1 VKKLIDKVKK
11 KLSELMQEGDDSN
24 KEKKIVIIDSD
35 SLGVGE
41 PPKEP
46 DLRTI
51 GLFGDVSE
59 EKVAEL
65 IQGLLYLNEINILE
79 TDQEKKKP
87 IEFYVST
94 YGGNADDMFA
104 LYDVM
109 NYVKKETDIQTIGLG
124 KVMSA
129 GVLVLAAGTQGQ
141 RKIGQNCRV
150 MIHNVMGGTAGSL
163 PNLANEL
170 SAIEQLQEDY
180 VNALVDNTKMTKKQ
194 LRKMLNEKV
203 NVYLSAEEALELGIA
218 DIIV

>member
-1 VKKLIDKVKK
+1 LIDRVKK
-11 KLSELMQEGDDSN
+11 KLSELIQEDDNSK

-35 SLGVGE
+35 SLGPGE

-65 IQGLLYLNEINILE
+65 IQGLLYLNEINVLE
-79 TDQEKKKP
+79 TEEEKKRV
-87 IEFYVST
+87 IEFYIST

-129 GVLVLAAGTQGQ
+129 GVLILAAGTQGH
-141 RKIGQNCRV
+141 RKIGKNCRV

>member
-1 VKKLIDKVKK
+1 MIDKVKK
-11 KLSELMQEGDDSN
+11 KLSELIQEDENSKKD
-24 KEKKIVIIDSD
+24 KKIVIIDTD
-35 SLGVGE
+35 SLGAVE

-51 GLFGDVSE
+51 GLFGDVQE

-109 NYVKKETDIQTIGLG
+109 EYVKKETHIQTIGLG

-129 GVLVLAAGTQGQ
+129 GVLLLAAGTQGE
-141 RKIGQNCRV
+141 RRIGKNCRV

>member
-1 VKKLIDKVKK
+1 
-11 KLSELMQEGDDSN
+11 
-24 KEKKIVIIDSD
+24 
-35 SLGVGE
+35 
-41 PPKEP
+41 
-46 DLRTI
+46 
-51 GLFGDVSE
+51 VSE

-65 IQGLLYLNEINILE
+65 IQGLLYLNEINVLE
-79 TDQEKKKP
+79 TEEEKKRV
-87 IEFYVST
+87 IEFYIST

-129 GVLVLAAGTQGQ
+129 GVLILAAGTQGH
-141 RKIGQNCRV
+141 RKIGKNCRV

>member
-1 VKKLIDKVKK
+1 MIDKVKK
-11 KLSELMQEGDDSN
+11 KLSELIQDDGE
-24 KEKKIVIIDSD
+24 KTKKKIVIIDAD
-35 SLGVGE
+35 SMGDEDL
-41 PPKEP
+41 PPEP

-59 EKVAEL
+59 ERVAEL
-65 IQGLLYLNEINILE
+65 IQALLFLNELNILE
-79 TDQEKKKP
+79 PKEEKRKP
-87 IEFYVST
+87 IEFYIST

-109 NYVKKETDIQTIGLG
+109 NFVKKNSTIQTIGLG

-129 GVLVLAAGTQGQ
+129 GVLLLAAGTNGE
-141 RKIGQNCRV
+141 RRIGQNCRV

-170 SAIEQLQEDY
+170 AAIEQLQEDY
-180 VNALVDNTKMTKKQ
+180 VNAFVENTKMTKKQ

>member
-1 VKKLIDKVKK
+1 MIDKVKK
-11 KLSELMQEGDDSN
+11 KLSELIQDDGE
-24 KEKKIVIIDSD
+24 KTKKKIVIIDAD
-35 SLGVGE
+35 SMGDEDL
-41 PPKEP
+41 PPEP

-59 EKVAEL
+59 ERVAEL
-65 IQGLLYLNEINILE
+65 IQALLFLNELNILE
-79 TDQEKKKP
+79 PKEEKRKP
-87 IEFYVST
+87 IEFYIST

-109 NYVKKETDIQTIGLG
+109 NFVKKNSTIQTIGLG

-129 GVLVLAAGTQGQ
+129 GVLLLAAGTNGE
-141 RKIGQNCRV
+141 RRIGQNCRV

-180 VNALVDNTKMTKKQ
+180 VNALVENTKMTKKQ

>member
-1 VKKLIDKVKK
+1 MIDKVKK
-11 KLSELMQEGDDSN
+11 KLSELIQEDNEKS
-24 KEKKIVIIDSD
+24 KKKIVIVDAGD
-35 SLGVGE
+35 LGAE
-41 PPKEP
+41 DMPPDP

-59 EKVAEL
+59 ERVAEL
-65 IQGLLYLNEINILE
+65 IQGLLFLNELNVIQTKE
-79 TDQEKKKP
+79 EKRRP
-87 IEFYVST
+87 IEFYIST

-109 NYVKKETDIQTIGLG
+109 SFVKKSSSIQTIGLG

-129 GVLVLAAGTQGQ
+129 GVLLLAAGTNGE
-141 RKIGQNCRV
+141 RRIGQNCRV

-180 VNALVDNTKMTKKQ
+180 VRALVENTKMTKKQ

-203 NVYLSAEEALELGIA
+203 NVYLSAEEAVELGIA

>member
-1 VKKLIDKVKK
+1 MIDKVKK
-11 KLSELMQEGDDSN
+11 KLSELIQDDGE
-24 KEKKIVIIDSD
+24 KTKKKIVIIDAD
-35 SLGVGE
+35 SMGDEDL
-41 PPKEP
+41 PPEP

-59 EKVAEL
+59 ERVAEL
-65 IQGLLYLNEINILE
+65 IQALLFLNELNILE
-79 TDQEKKKP
+79 PKEEKRKP
-87 IEFYVST
+87 IEFYIST

-109 NYVKKETDIQTIGLG
+109 NFVKKNSTIQTIGLG

-129 GVLVLAAGTQGQ
+129 GVLLLAAGTNGE
-141 RKIGQNCRV
+141 RRIGQNCRV

-170 SAIEQLQEDY
+170 AAIEQLQEDY
-180 VNALVDNTKMTKKQ
+180 VNALVENTKMTKKQ

>member
-1 VKKLIDKVKK
+1 MIDKVKK
-11 KLSELMQEGDDSN
+11 KLSELIQDDNEKS
-24 KEKKIVIIDSD
+24 KKKIVIIDAD
-35 SLGVGE
+35 SMGGE
-41 PPKEP
+41 EMPPDP

-59 EKVAEL
+59 ERVAEL
-65 IQGLLYLNEINILE
+65 IQALLFLNELNVIQTKE
-79 TDQEKKKP
+79 EERKP
-87 IEFYVST
+87 IEFYIST

-104 LYDVM
+104 LYDIM
-109 NYVKKETDIQTIGLG
+109 NYVKKSSSIQTIGLG

-129 GVLVLAAGTQGQ
+129 GVLLLSAGTRGE
-141 RKIGQNCRV
+141 RRIGQNCRV

-180 VNALVDNTKMTKKQ
+180 VNALVENTKMTKKQ

-203 NVYLSAEEALELGIA
+203 NVYLSAEEAIELGIA

>member
-1 VKKLIDKVKK
+1 MIDKVKK
-11 KLSELMQEGDDSN
+11 KLSELIQEDDKSS
-24 KEKKIVIIDSD
+24 KEKKIVIIDTD
-35 SLGVGE
+35 SFDPGE

-79 TDQEKKKP
+79 KEEDKKRA

-129 GVLVLAAGTQGQ
+129 GVLILAAGTQGQ

>member
-1 VKKLIDKVKK
+1 VKKLIDRVKK
-11 KLSELMQEGDDSN
+11 KLSELIQEDDNSK

-35 SLGVGE
+35 SLGPGE

-65 IQGLLYLNEINILE
+65 IQGLLYLNEINVLE
-79 TDQEKKKP
+79 TEEEKKRV
-87 IEFYVST
+87 IEFYIST

-129 GVLVLAAGTQGQ
+129 GVLILAAGTQGH
-141 RKIGQNCRV
+141 RKIGKNCRV

>member
-1 VKKLIDKVKK
+1 MIDKVKK
-11 KLSELMQEGDDSN
+11 KLSELIQDDGE
-24 KEKKIVIIDSD
+24 KTKKKIVIIDAD
-35 SLGVGE
+35 SMGDEDL
-41 PPKEP
+41 PPEP

-59 EKVAEL
+59 ERVAEL
-65 IQGLLYLNEINILE
+65 IQALLFLNELNILE
-79 TDQEKKKP
+79 PKEEKRKP
-87 IEFYVST
+87 IEFYIST

-109 NYVKKETDIQTIGLG
+109 NFVKKNSTIQTIGLG

-129 GVLVLAAGTQGQ
+129 GVLLLAAGTNGE
-141 RKIGQNCRV
+141 RRIGQNCRV

-180 VNALVDNTKMTKKQ
+180 VNALVENTKMTKKQ

-203 NVYLSAEEALELGIA
+203 NVYLSAEEALDLGIA

>member
-1 VKKLIDKVKK
+1 MIDKVKK
-11 KLSELMQEGDDSN
+11 KLSELIQEGDNSS

-79 TDQEKKKP
+79 TEEEKKRV
-87 IEFYVST
+87 IEFYIST

-129 GVLVLAAGTQGQ
+129 GVLILAAGTQGQ

-180 VNALVDNTKMTKKQ
+180 VSALVDNTKMTKKQ

>member
-1 VKKLIDKVKK
+1 MIDKVKK
-11 KLSELMQEGDDSN
+11 KLSELIQEDNEKS
-24 KEKKIVIIDSD
+24 KKKIVIVEAGT
-35 SLGVGE
+35 LGNE
-41 PPKEP
+41 EMPPDP

-59 EKVAEL
+59 ERVAEL
-65 IQGLLYLNEINILE
+65 IQALLFLNELNVIQTKE
-79 TDQEKKKP
+79 EERKP
-87 IEFYVST
+87 IEFYIST

-104 LYDVM
+104 LYDIM
-109 NYVKKETDIQTIGLG
+109 NYVKKSSSIQTIGLG

-129 GVLVLAAGTQGQ
+129 GVLLLSAGTRGE
-141 RKIGQNCRV
+141 RRIGQNCRV

-180 VNALVDNTKMTKKQ
+180 VSALVENTKMTKKQ

-203 NVYLSAEEALELGIA
+203 NVYLSAEEAIELGIA

>member
-1 VKKLIDKVKK
+1 MIDKVKK
-11 KLSELMQEGDDSN
+11 KLSELIQDDGE
-24 KEKKIVIIDSD
+24 KTKKKIVIIDAD
-35 SLGVGE
+35 SMGDEDL
-41 PPKEP
+41 PPEP

-59 EKVAEL
+59 ERVAEL
-65 IQGLLYLNEINILE
+65 IQALLFLNELNILE
-79 TDQEKKKP
+79 PKEEKRKP
-87 IEFYVST
+87 IEFYIST

-109 NYVKKETDIQTIGLG
+109 NFVKKNSTIQTIGLG

-129 GVLVLAAGTQGQ
+129 GVLLLAAGTNGE
-141 RKIGQNCRV
+141 RRIGQNCRV

-180 VNALVDNTKMTKKQ
+180 VNALVENTKMTKKQ

-203 NVYLSAEEALELGIA
+203 NVYLSAEEAVKLGIA
-218 DIIV
+218 DIII